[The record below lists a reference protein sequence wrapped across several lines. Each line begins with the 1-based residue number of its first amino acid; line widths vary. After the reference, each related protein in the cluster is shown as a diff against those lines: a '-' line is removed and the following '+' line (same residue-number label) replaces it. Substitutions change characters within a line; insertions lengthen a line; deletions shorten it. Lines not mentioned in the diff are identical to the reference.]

1 VNKHFFK
8 TMIITVATACIVAA
22 VAVGCQSEPVAP
34 QLPVGYQMPPIA
46 PVAPVVAPAPVPV
59 APPVPEPP
67 PTPLIPIVEETP
79 AAPTGKAGSGTGIC
93 KNIPGI
99 ATPGDEIVGNY
110 MCKLDT
116 NDLPMGITPPPF
128 GCALRK
134 GGDGSLSIMPM
145 GRDAAA
151 IRGPV
156 TETKAAGFRLDG
168 TWSFMNN
175 KLRLGSCMMRKG
187 AGKFVGNGSGI
198 LNDKKDKKIK
208 FTLTMTQQ

>member
-1 VNKHFFK
+1 MVV
-8 TMIITVATACIVAA
+8 IVATICTAA
-22 VAVGCQSEPVAP
+22 VVVVGCQSEPVAP
-34 QLPVGYQMPPIA
+34 QLPVGYQLPPVA
-46 PVAPVVAPAPVPV
+46 PVAPVVAPVPEPV
-59 APPVPEPP
+59 APALPEPP
-67 PTPLIPIVEETP
+67 PTPLTPIVEETP
-79 AAPTGKAGSGTGIC
+79 VKEPGKAVGTGIC

-99 ATPGDEIVGNY
+99 VTNGDEVVGNY

-134 GGDGSLSIMPM
+134 GGDGSVSMVPM
-145 GRDAAA
+145 GREAAA

-175 KLRLGSCMMRKG
+175 KLRIGACMMRKG
-187 AGKFVGNGSGI
+187 AGKFQGSGSGI
-198 LNDKKDKKIK
+198 LNDKKDKKVK
-208 FTLTMTQQ
+208 FTLTMTAQ

>member
-1 VNKHFFK
+1 VKEHLFE
-8 TMIITVATACIVAA
+8 TMIFSLATVFISAVVAG
-22 VAVGCQSEPVAP
+22 GCQSEPAAP
-34 QLPVGYQMPPIA
+34 QLPVGYQMP
-46 PVAPVVAPAPVPV
+46 VMAPVVAPVPEPV

-79 AAPTGKAGSGTGIC
+79 AAQPGKAAAGTGIC

-99 ATPGDEIVGNY
+99 ATNGDEIVGNY

-128 GCALRK
+128 ACALRK
-134 GGDGSLSIMPM
+134 QGDDSVRIMPSGTAASLS
-145 GRDAAA
+145 
-151 IRGPV
+151 GPV

-175 KLRLGSCMMRKG
+175 KLRIGACMMRKG
-187 AGKFVGNGSGI
+187 AGKFVGSGSGI

-208 FTLTMTQQ
+208 FTLTMTKQ